1 MDKKIL
7 RDITYGMY
15 IVSTVDSACVIN
27 TFTQITSDNPI
38 ITISVNKNNYTN
50 QKIKETNKFIVSII
64 SETTNPNIIST
75 FGFKSS
81 IDIDKFKEF
90 NYKEIDNIKVIE
102 EETIGYIKCEVIDII
117 DCGTHDIF
125 VAKVTDT
132 NKLNDNI
139 PMTYKYYHEVIKGNA
154 PKNAPTYIEEAK
166 EEDTYI
172 CDICG
177 YRHKGNIDENFKC
190 PICGVDYTHFKK

>member
-15 IVSTVDSACVIN
+15 IVSTVDSACIIN

-38 ITISVNKNNYTN
+38 ITISLNKNNYTN
-50 QKIKETNKFIVSII
+50 KKIKETNKFIVSII
-64 SETTNPNIIST
+64 SEITNPNIIST

-90 NYKEIDNIKVIE
+90 NYQEIDNIKVIE
-102 EETIGYIKCEVIDII
+102 EDTIGYIKCEVIDII
-117 DCGTHDIF
+117 DSNTHDIF
-125 VAKVTDT
+125 IAKVINT
-132 NKLNDNI
+132 KKINDNV
-139 PMTYKYYHEVIKGNA
+139 PMTYKYYHEVIKGKA
-154 PKNAPTYIEEAK
+154 PKNAPTYIEEEK
-166 EEDTYI
+166 EEDTYV

-177 YRHKGNIDENFKC
+177 YRYKGNIDENFKC

>member
-1 MDKKIL
+1 MDKSIL

-15 IVSTVDSACVIN
+15 IVSTQDSACIIN
-27 TFTQITSDNPI
+27 TLTQITSDNPI
-38 ITISVNKNNYTN
+38 ITISLNKNNYTN
-50 QKIKETNKFIVSII
+50 AKIKENKNFIVSIL
-64 SETTNPNIIST
+64 SEEINPNIIST

-81 IDIDKFKEF
+81 KDTDKFKYF
-90 NYKEIDNIKVIE
+90 KYQEIDNIKVL
-102 EETIGYIKCEVIDII
+102 EETIGYIKCETVDII
-117 DCGTHDIF
+117 DCDTHDIF
-125 VAKVTDT
+125 IAKVIDT
-132 NKLNDNI
+132 KKINNNT
-139 PMTYKYYHEVIKGNA
+139 PMTYKYYHEIIKGKA
-154 PKNAPTYIEEAK
+154 PKNAPTYIEEEK

>member
-38 ITISVNKNNYTN
+38 ITISLNKNNYTN
-50 QKIKETNKFIVSII
+50 QKLKENKKFIVSII

-81 IDIDKFKEF
+81 KNIDKFKEF
-90 NYKEIDNIKVIE
+90 KYQEIDNIKVLE
-102 EETIGYIKCEVIDII
+102 DTIGYIKCEVIDII
-117 DCGTHDIF
+117 DCNTHEIF
-125 VAKVTDT
+125 IAKVLDAK
-132 NKLNDNI
+132 KLNDNT
-139 PMTYKYYHEVIKGNA
+139 PMTYKYYHEVIKGKA
-154 PKNAPTYIEEAK
+154 PKNAPTYIEETK

>member
-50 QKIKETNKFIVSII
+50 QKLKENKKFIVSII

-81 IDIDKFKEF
+81 KNIDKFKEF
-90 NYKEIDNIKVIE
+90 KYQEIDNIKVLE
-102 EETIGYIKCEVIDII
+102 DTIGYIKCEVIDII
-117 DCGTHDIF
+117 DCNTHEIF
-125 VAKVTDT
+125 IAKVLDAK
-132 NKLNDNI
+132 KLNDNT
-139 PMTYKYYHEVIKGNA
+139 PMTYKYYHEVIKGKA
-154 PKNAPTYIEEAK
+154 PKNAPTYIDETK

-190 PICGVDYTHFKK
+190 PICGVDFTHFKK

>member
-38 ITISVNKNNYTN
+38 ITISVNNNNYTN
-50 QKIKETNKFIVSII
+50 QKIKETNKFIVSIV
-64 SETTNPNIIST
+64 SEITNPNIIST

-81 IDIDKFKEF
+81 KDIDKFKEF
-90 NYKEIDNIKVIE
+90 KYQEIDNIKVLEDI
-102 EETIGYIKCEVIDII
+102 IGYIKCEVIDII
-117 DCGTHDIF
+117 DCNTHDIF
-125 VAKVTDT
+125 VAKVIDT
-132 NKLNDNI
+132 KKLNDNI
-139 PMTYKYYHEVIKGNA
+139 PMTYKYYHEVIKGKA

>member
-50 QKIKETNKFIVSII
+50 QKLKENKKFIVSII

-81 IDIDKFKEF
+81 KNIDKFKEF
-90 NYKEIDNIKVIE
+90 KYQEIDNIKVLE
-102 EETIGYIKCEVIDII
+102 DTIGYIKCEVIDII
-117 DCGTHDIF
+117 DCNTHEIF
-125 VAKVTDT
+125 IAKVLDAK
-132 NKLNDNI
+132 KLNDNT
-139 PMTYKYYHEVIKGNA
+139 PMTYKYYHEVIKGKA
-154 PKNAPTYIEEAK
+154 PKNAPTYIEETK